1 VGIYVAQRDLDP
13 GSTSEYTQ
21 LISRKKQFTRGVH
34 ATYDLYFTVRFVTV
48 HARAFF
54 DAYDVDNSQRKFIVL
69 ERDEASYTD
78 FRAERLGKW
87 NTADPTFVPQYAA
100 WFLMLSEEKIDQQ
113 RKFLSLFEVVESW
126 GGSVCFFYILFS
138 LLAYRW
144 NYVHFTQQIK
154 GLDLRDLSRDQFN
167 QFGRLVDKSFQVPR
181 EMQDLHTV
189 ANMK

>member
-1 VGIYVAQRDLDP
+1 
-13 GSTSEYTQ
+13 
-21 LISRKKQFTRGVH
+21 
-34 ATYDLYFTVRFVTV
+34 
-48 HARAFF
+48 
-54 DAYDVDNSQRKFIVL
+54 
-69 ERDEASYTD
+69 
-78 FRAERLGKW
+78 
-87 NTADPTFVPQYAA
+87 
-100 WFLMLSEEKIDQQ
+100 MLSEEKIDQQ